1 MTGDTIKWIARFI
14 LCESCRNTSCGNHTV
29 ECSAIAETFGVTVED
44 IRKNRYRII
53 DAIEDDVFLGEW
65 VLDIS
70 YDDDVYSWNTE
81 RFNVDVSSYFTEE
94 CADSSEEGCLEAQK
108 DLERATKN
116 LAKHMELIGGKYE
129 LPETKDGICKEV

>member
-14 LCESCRNTSCGNHTV
+14 LCESCRNTSCGNHTI
-29 ECSAIAETFGVTVED
+29 ECSAIAEKFGVTVED
-44 IRKNRYRII
+44 IHKNRYRII

-70 YDDDVYSWNTE
+70 YDDEIYSWHAE
-81 RFNVDVSSYFTEE
+81 HFDVGVSSYFSEE
-94 CADSSEEGCLEAQK
+94 YTNSSEEGYLEAQK

-116 LAKHMELIGGKYE
+116 LAKHLELMGVKYE
-129 LPETKDGICKEV
+129 LPETKDGIRKEV